1 MKSST
6 HPVITHCLIKMQEFN
21 ALYVH
26 NAGFQH
32 CIPDIGSRLYLL
44 NSLQSEIIPDDFVKI
59 INEAHE
65 FASTCANYVEYIDNI
80 RYKPSASPS
89 VILLS
94 TVSTPS
100 GRSSTKTRATTLSPP
115 LPPVVP
121 IPPTRFDYDDRY
133 SDHVHDDD
141 SVFFE
146 QPSSVH
152 TTAALPALPVH
163 DDRYSEHAHST
174 DSLFFERPL
183 SVKSQTPT
191 VHVHDDRYSDHAHS
205 TDSVFFDAPISEH
218 AQSQRSTTSSTSSS
232 VSAVSDDGMLPI
244 INHEHPPTVIQAP
257 DFHDIA
263 EEHRQI
269 LHHFHYQSNHLG
281 VNRTLTLLKNAG
293 YFWSSMQRDLVA
305 FIQSCPYCQLTWR
318 IPRARNIL
326 NRTFLSYDP
335 FYAIAMDF
343 MGPFEPDTHGHIHYC
358 CVVDVFSRY
367 LRIFPTKDC
376 TAKTAAICLLNI
388 YSQFTLPRIVCTDQ
402 GKAFTSNL
410 FRHLLLFISADPSY
424 SIAYRHQTSIERPQ
438 REVVRHAQVLH
449 MTRRD
454 PRDQSCLVLAPLMEK
469 IINNVVHTDTKC
481 SAHELLFGIHSSPI
495 PPPNHDDTFELPKP
509 TNAFVQSLLQN
520 QLRLLDASRMHQAE
534 NTDLYLLPNTSRE
547 NFYFAPGQFVV
558 ALFPNNT
565 PPRKHHERV
574 LGPFQVLARDDEKYT
589 VLDLLD
595 DTVTHTFHFTRL
607 RLYSSS
613 DYHHI
618 SPRDAALLNSKEF
631 EVQDILRHRGNHKY
645 RSKLQFLVSFTGYDS
660 TYNEWL
666 PCNSVCRH
674 PKMNDYLLKYPHL
687 SKTVRNFKDNAPVE
701 E

>member
-1 MKSST
+1 
-6 HPVITHCLIKMQEFN
+6 
-21 ALYVH
+21 
-26 NAGFQH
+26 
-32 CIPDIGSRLYLL
+32 
-44 NSLQSEIIPDDFVKI
+44 
-59 INEAHE
+59 
-65 FASTCANYVEYIDNI
+65 
-80 RYKPSASPS
+80 
-89 VILLS
+89 
-94 TVSTPS
+94 
-100 GRSSTKTRATTLSPP
+100 
-115 LPPVVP
+115 
-121 IPPTRFDYDDRY
+121 
-133 SDHVHDDD
+133 
-141 SVFFE
+141 
-146 QPSSVH
+146 
-152 TTAALPALPVH
+152 
-163 DDRYSEHAHST
+163 
-174 DSLFFERPL
+174 
-183 SVKSQTPT
+183 
-191 VHVHDDRYSDHAHS
+191 
-205 TDSVFFDAPISEH
+205 
-218 AQSQRSTTSSTSSS
+218 
-232 VSAVSDDGMLPI
+232 
-244 INHEHPPTVIQAP
+244 
-257 DFHDIA
+257 
-263 EEHRQI
+263 
-269 LHHFHYQSNHLG
+269 
-281 VNRTLTLLKNAG
+281 
-293 YFWSSMQRDLVA
+293 
-305 FIQSCPYCQLTWR
+305 
-318 IPRARNIL
+318 
-326 NRTFLSYDP
+326 
-335 FYAIAMDF
+335 
-343 MGPFEPDTHGHIHYC
+343 
-358 CVVDVFSRY
+358 
-367 LRIFPTKDC
+367 
-376 TAKTAAICLLNI
+376 
-388 YSQFTLPRIVCTDQ
+388 
-402 GKAFTSNL
+402 
-410 FRHLLLFISADPSY
+410 
-424 SIAYRHQTSIERPQ
+424 
-438 REVVRHAQVLH
+438 